1 MLVKCL
7 ECGKEVSDKA
17 TKCTNCAYSLKRYG
31 LKFREHKKVVI
42 VAIVSLITIII
53 VLSSF
58 YIYSENKYNSKI
70 NLLSIQI
77 LGSSADCETLANLTA
92 DVWYNTI
99 YEKSKEKTNKYT
111 IKQGY
116 YKEYKTTYNK
126 YEFNSDFNTS
136 LYELFIDKSQEIDD
150 INKKAEDIKRQ
161 VKELENKPLVEKDL
175 YNALLDF
182 YNNYQELVKIAT
194 NPTGSYTEYT
204 KNKNEK
210 IQNGLSAYERLST
223 LLPIE
228 K

>member
-1 MLVKCL
+1 MLVKCP

-92 DVWYNTI
+92 DV
-99 YEKSKEKTNKYT
+99 
-111 IKQGY
+111 
-116 YKEYKTTYNK
+116 
-126 YEFNSDFNTS
+126 
-136 LYELFIDKSQEIDD
+136 
-150 INKKAEDIKRQ
+150 
-161 VKELENKPLVEKDL
+161 
-175 YNALLDF
+175 
-182 YNNYQELVKIAT
+182 
-194 NPTGSYTEYT
+194 
-204 KNKNEK
+204 
-210 IQNGLSAYERLST
+210 
-223 LLPIE
+223 
-228 K
+228 